1 MTSEKPSM
9 TRLKLAALD
18 EEDLKIISAHMQDA
32 LLTVGDMAF
41 LPRKARFALVA
52 SRFDWPGHV
61 RGEGRPRRART
72 GLHFE
77 RVLEVRT
84 RNIRRQAK
92 DGVLS
97 LLAITF
103 TPDDEPPG
111 GTVEMVFSGGG
122 SIRLRVECLE
132 AWMEDIGPVWEA
144 GAIPSH
150 EDE

>member
-1 MTSEKPSM
+1 M

-32 LLTVGDMAF
+32 LLKVGDMAYM
-41 LPRKARFALVA
+41 PRKARFALVA
-52 SRFDWPGHV
+52 SRFDWPAHHK
-61 RGEGRPRRART
+61 GEKAPRRART

-77 RVLEVRT
+77 RVLNVRS
-84 RNIRRQAK
+84 RNIRRQAA

-111 GTVEMVFSGGG
+111 GTVELVFSGGG
-122 SIRLRVECLE
+122 VIRLEVECLE
-132 AWMEDIGPVWEA
+132 AWMEDLGPMWDAASV
-144 GAIPSH
+144 PSH
-150 EDE
+150 ED